1 MAFGT
6 PTNTN
11 NGGRWQRIT
20 PSTTACP
27 PIIRKKGNF
36 RTNYN
41 YNEGYLEQL
50 PDSYD
55 H

>member
-1 MAFGT
+1 LSLAHLQTQIM
-6 PTNTN
+6 
-11 NGGRWQRIT
+11 GGRWQRIT
-20 PSTTACP
+20 PSTTAWLP
-27 PIIRKKGNF
+27 TRKKKGNF

-41 YNEGYLEQL
+41 YNAWYPSQI